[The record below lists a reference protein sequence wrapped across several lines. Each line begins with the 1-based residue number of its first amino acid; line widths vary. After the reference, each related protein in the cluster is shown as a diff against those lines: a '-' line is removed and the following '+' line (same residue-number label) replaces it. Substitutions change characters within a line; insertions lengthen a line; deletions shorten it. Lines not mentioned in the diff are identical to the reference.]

1 MRERVAGR
9 PTRRRRRSPNRRTAR
24 MRPPP
29 PPRRARRPATAM
41 HRREPP
47 RGRPC
52 RTRPADKRRPGR
64 PTGRSPHQMDSDP
77 AGGAVSWCLQLP
89 LTPGSDK
96 SAPRAFQWSR
106 RVGRRPAR
114 IIPTYV
120 PIPDIALLGSGR
132 RIRFVRHFRPEMAY
146 VDAPGWASAD
156 SEPRFVAVWSGTV
169 VCPASGCGSRW
180 PRARMVFVRSDPNRT
195 SGLAGPSP
203 FPGFSDPVSR
213 PFAPTPFV
221 RPCRPTSPSA
231 SFPLSPLRRPWE
243 PGRPPFSCSAPR
255 PAAPSCW
262 RAPPRPAS
270 SPCGPASRPATD
282 PRSGRSASPSGRP
295 TWLR

>member
-1 MRERVAGR
+1 MARWGCSPSWSDLVKLAARGQTPPAFERRCIRAGPLR
-9 PTRRRRRSPNRRTAR
+9 FSFPQCHDNITSCHEWTTRS
-24 MRPPP
+24 
-29 PPRRARRPATAM
+29 
-41 HRREPP
+41 
-47 RGRPC
+47 
-52 RTRPADKRRPGR
+52 
-64 PTGRSPHQMDSDP
+64 
-77 AGGAVSWCLQLP
+77 V
-89 LTPGSDK
+89 
-96 SAPRAFQWSR
+96 
-106 RVGRRPAR
+106 
-114 IIPTYV
+114 
-120 PIPDIALLGSGR
+120 
-132 RIRFVRHFRPEMAY
+132 VRHLGPEMAY

-262 RAPPRPAS
+262 RGPPRRGGAS

-282 PRSGRSASPSGRP
+282 PRSRRSASPSGRP